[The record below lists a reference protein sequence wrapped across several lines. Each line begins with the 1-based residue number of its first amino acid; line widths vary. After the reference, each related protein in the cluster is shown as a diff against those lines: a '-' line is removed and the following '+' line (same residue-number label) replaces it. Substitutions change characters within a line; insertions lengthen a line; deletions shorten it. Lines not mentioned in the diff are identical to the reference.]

1 MIIKYNTRRL
11 RKQCEICGVSVA
23 RLKGKQT
30 LKMSTSVLVN
40 PAEVRL
46 LGRWP
51 CGASSASSRRPCRS
65 IHQVQND
72 ATCTQCN
79 LSSSSS
85 LCRFFYLL
93 RDKSS
98 IVSVRPTICIF
109 SIIWSKSDFSDTF
122 FRKKKNDEFIVDRL
136 FKTWKVWKFVSPFWQ
151 VETDLYKLTV
161 KYLKGGKKYNQTR
174 P

>member
-122 FRKKKNDEFIVDRL
+122 FRKKKRRIYCRQIIQNMKSLKIRFSFLASWDGFIQVDCKIFER
-136 FKTWKVWKFVSPFWQ
+136 WQ
-151 VETDLYKLTV
+151 KI
-161 KYLKGGKKYNQTR
+161 
-174 P
+174 

>member
-1 MIIKYNTRRL
+1 
-11 RKQCEICGVSVA
+11 
-23 RLKGKQT
+23 
-30 LKMSTSVLVN
+30 MSTSVLVN

-85 LCRFFYLL
+85 LCRFFCL
-93 RDKSS
+93 RDKFSS
-98 IVSVRPTICIF
+98 LSVRSTICIF
-109 SIIWSKSDFSDTF
+109 QGGDYKMIKVRLLET
-122 FRKKKNDEFIVDRL
+122 RKRFL
-136 FKTWKVWKFVSPFWQ
+136 
-151 VETDLYKLTV
+151 
-161 KYLKGGKKYNQTR
+161 GKKIRIYWRQITKVTLLNREHERFFIRFLFSGTLSWIY
-174 P
+174 